1 MFGDIPITVTTA
13 KAFRENSGNATWTF
27 SNGTWCAKMKRS
39 IPELHLRAGQQF
51 RFKKSRSACSSGRLK
66 EGSIQTL
73 YHQTNEAA
81 ARKILASQRFRPGSH
96 GMAGPGIYFAT
107 SKNHTS
113 HKTTSSG
120 VILQAQVQLGRIA
133 FLDKHGDKSLTRAPR
148 GYDSVCIDR
157 DNGQEF
163 VIYDTNQ
170 VKSIEIAY

>member
-1 MFGDIPITVTTA
+1 MFGNIPITVTTA

-163 VIYDTNQ
+163 VIYDANQ